1 MFLTVRVIQF
11 RALCLSVCIHM
22 YEELDKEDM
31 QRDAIS
37 LPSSKVM
44 QIWTSRN
51 NATPKK
57 ITFSQ
62 DICTYN
68 VTLKR
73 VSVTTVALEKS
84 YIF

>member
-1 MFLTVRVIQF
+1 MSASSWFFYRNSNMFLTVIFIQF
-11 RALCLSVCIHM
+11 RTLCLSVCLSVCIHM

-31 QRDAIS
+31 GRDAIF

-57 ITFSQ
+57 SHFHKTM
-62 DICTYN
+62 Y
-68 VTLKR
+68 V
-73 VSVTTVALEKS
+73 
-84 YIF
+84 